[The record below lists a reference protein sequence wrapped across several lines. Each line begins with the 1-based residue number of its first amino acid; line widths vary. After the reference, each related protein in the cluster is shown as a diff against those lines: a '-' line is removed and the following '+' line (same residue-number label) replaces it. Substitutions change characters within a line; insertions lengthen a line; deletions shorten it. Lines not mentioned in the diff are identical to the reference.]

1 MRSRRWGFCSTS
13 ENFLPLWQVPTLFE
27 PQFAHCGSTASDRL
41 RDWPGPPQPGRSAYR
56 EQKSHGFSSLVLL
69 LRLISDVL
77 REWTV
82 DLGTG
87 RGEVGGA
94 STKDT
99 EQVMEGHVRVSCG
112 SRRSRGSRA
121 DCLHC
126 REGARGRGSRATCLH
141 CREGARNSPG
151 QRSSL
156 SVPQHLTQCPLPFP
170 LSHPAGSRGTGLAF
184 PPSLGLK

>member
-1 MRSRRWGFCSTS
+1 M
-13 ENFLPLWQVPTLFE
+13 
-27 PQFAHCGSTASDRL
+27 
-41 RDWPGPPQPGRSAYR
+41 
-56 EQKSHGFSSLVLL
+56 L

-77 REWTV
+77 REWKV
-82 DLGTG
+82 ELGTG

-94 STKDT
+94 GTKDT
-99 EQVMEGHVRVSCG
+99 EQVMEGQVRVSYG
-112 SRRSRGSRA
+112 SRGSRA
-121 DCLHC
+121 DRLHC
-126 REGARGRGSRATCLH
+126 K
-141 CREGARNSPG
+141 EGARNSPG